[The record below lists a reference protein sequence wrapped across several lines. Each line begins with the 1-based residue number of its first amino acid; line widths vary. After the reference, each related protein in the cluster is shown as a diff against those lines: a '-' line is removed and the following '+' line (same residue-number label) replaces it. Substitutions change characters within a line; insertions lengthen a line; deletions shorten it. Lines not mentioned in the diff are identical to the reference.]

1 MTLGRESTPDDY
13 KRSLTKIDR
22 AAATMADLVQDL
34 LLLARSD
41 SPLRAARGR
50 SAAGASSGKRRS
62 YVEHSGGVRLT
73 NRLEVIGRRRRL
85 PVASGVL
92 VNRNEVLDVLD
103 ELRQVIPAAIIA
115 QRKADL
121 RT

>member
-1 MTLGRESTPDDY
+1 
-13 KRSLTKIDR
+13 
-22 AAATMADLVQDL
+22 
-34 LLLARSD
+34 
-41 SPLRAARGR
+41 
-50 SAAGASSGKRRS
+50 
-62 YVEHSGGVRLT
+62 VRLT

-115 QRKADL
+115 QRKTDAP
-121 RT
+121 T